1 MLTYSVMSKFGWF
14 PGGGNWRTVSGRHST
29 VRTAYLEMSLDHST
43 GVMSG
48 RMLKG
53 RFAGRA
59 FSDFTAAERQDC
71 FMELRSADPQ
81 GAQLFA
87 AYFDRVSPGWN
98 GGPGRGGRGNGAVQG
113 MGIDEAYLVLGL
125 NPGAKRDDIL
135 AAHRSLMKRTHP
147 DQGGSTYLA
156 AKVNEA
162 KDVLLRNVRA

>member
-1 MLTYSVMSKFGWF
+1 
-14 PGGGNWRTVSGRHST
+14 
-29 VRTAYLEMSLDHST
+29 
-43 GVMSG
+43 
-48 RMLKG
+48 
-53 RFAGRA
+53 
-59 FSDFTAAERQDC
+59 
-71 FMELRSADPQ
+71 MELRSADPQ

-98 GGPGRGGRGNGAVQG
+98 RGPGRGGHGNGAAQG

-156 AKVNEA
+156 AKVNQA